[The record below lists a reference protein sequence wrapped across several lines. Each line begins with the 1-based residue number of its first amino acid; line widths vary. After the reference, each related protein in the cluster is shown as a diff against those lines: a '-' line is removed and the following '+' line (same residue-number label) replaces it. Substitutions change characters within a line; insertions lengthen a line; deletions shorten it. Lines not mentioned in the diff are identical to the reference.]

1 MKVEENEM
9 GKNENGS
16 DTKMK
21 NALRMFRSG
30 KRSVRILGIVNL
42 MKKMK
47 QLLYQKLLICWDRV
61 FEQSREI

>member
-9 GKNENGS
+9 GKNENGT

-21 NALRMFRSG
+21 NALRMFSSG

-42 MKKMK
+42 MKK
-47 QLLYQKLLICWDRV
+47 
-61 FEQSREI
+61 